1 MKYAL
6 LKNMS
11 YGKVLSYKLYETVY
25 ETEEE
30 FNYNNRE
37 VSELVNTF
45 GVTEFENLLKKND
58 YDYLKTVNDL
68 HYEKIDELF
77 LGF

>member
-6 LKNMS
+6 LKNLC
-11 YGKVLSYKLYETVY
+11 YGDAVSYKLYETVY

-30 FNYNNRE
+30 FNYNGRE
-37 VSELVNTF
+37 VTELVNTF
-45 GVTEFENLLKKND
+45 GVTEFENLLRKND